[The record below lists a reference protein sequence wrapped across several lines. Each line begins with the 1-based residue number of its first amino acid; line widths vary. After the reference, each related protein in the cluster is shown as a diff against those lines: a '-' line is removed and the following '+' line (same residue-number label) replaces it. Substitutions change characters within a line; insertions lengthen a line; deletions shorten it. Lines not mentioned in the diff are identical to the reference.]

1 MNSTKNTEPRFDNE
15 WWEEFEQNDHRIKKQ
30 RKKLTGEALIL
41 YDMIQSISVN
51 SPAAGQVVK
60 GVYTGLYREDYLFHV
75 PGFKDSVRVEAKPS
89 EIKYLLNVE
98 LGDEMDVLIVSTEK
112 KVYEIK
118 GTIAGLYESKA
129 HQELLELEDDA
140 IVSATVISLLPGGYG
155 MEITQN
161 KVKLQA
167 FMPNT
172 LAGINKLSNPES
184 IVGEKMEVMIE
195 TFSEID
201 GTYIVNRKKYLN
213 TLIEKE
219 LDLLM
224 TNTPYI
230 GKVTGTTPFGIFVE
244 FASSQDRVPCLT
256 GMIHKVN
263 VVEEY
268 QDKLSDIKPG
278 ALIEFYVKEV
288 IKGNKII
295 LTQLLR
301 DSLWDTI
308 HPKMIITGK
317 VRDIKPFGV
326 LVNLDDETVGL
337 IHESEVEKSKM
348 TFTKNQE
355 VVVKVLAADRMN
367 RKIYLTPNMK

>member
-1 MNSTKNTEPRFDNE
+1 MNSTKITEPRFDNE
-15 WWEEFEQNDHRIKKQ
+15 WWEEFEQDNHRTTKQ
-30 RKKLTGEALIL
+30 RKKLSGDALTL
-41 YDMIQSISVN
+41 YDMIQSVSVN
-51 SPAAGQVVK
+51 SPVAGKVVK
-60 GVYTGLYREDYLFHV
+60 GVYTGISGEDYLFHV
-75 PGFKDSVRVEAKPS
+75 PGFKDQVRVESKPS
-89 EIKYLLNVE
+89 ELKYLLNVE
-98 LGDEMDVLIVSTEK
+98 LGDEMDVLIAAVEK

-140 IVSATVISLLPGGYG
+140 IVSATVVSLLPGGYG
-155 MEITQN
+155 VEIHQN
-161 KVKLQA
+161 KVKLPA

-184 IVGEKMEVMIE
+184 IVGQKMEVIIE
-195 TFSEID
+195 TFSELE

-213 TLIEKE
+213 TLIESE

-244 FASSQDRVPCLT
+244 FASSQDRISCLT

-268 QDKLSDIKPG
+268 QDRLSDIAPG
-278 ALIEFYVKEV
+278 ALIEFYVKEI

-295 LTQLLR
+295 LTQILR
-301 DSLWDTI
+301 ESLWDTI

-355 VVVKVLAADRMN
+355 VRVKVLAADRMN
-367 RKIYLTPNMK
+367 RKIYLTPDMN

>member
-41 YDMIQSISVN
+41 YDMIQGISVN

-60 GVYTGLYREDYLFHV
+60 GVYTGVSGQDHLFHV

-89 EIKYLLNVE
+89 EIKYLLNLE

-213 TLIEKE
+213 TLIESE

-224 TNTPYI
+224 TNTPYV

-263 VVEEY
+263 VVEED
-268 QDKLSDIKPG
+268 QDRLSDITPG
-278 ALIEFYVKEV
+278 TLIEFYVKEV
-288 IKGNKII
+288 IKGNNII